1 MVNIVLLIVAFVL
14 LSIVLYLYKQL
25 RISRSKVRGSIVV
38 VDGET
43 IVSDV
48 YLEGVTL
55 DLTQAGVAKVYRVHA
70 HKCNPALAFGT
81 WTPPTIHP
89 TGSPLK

>member
-1 MVNIVLLIVAFVL
+1 MTNIVLLIITFVL
-14 LSIVLYLYKQL
+14 LSTVLYLYKQL

-38 VDGET
+38 LDGET

-55 DLTQAGVAKVYRVHA
+55 DVTQAGTVKLQRVHA
-70 HKCNPALAFGT
+70 HGCNPVLCTT

-89 TGSPLK
+89 TGSPLE